1 MNLFLTFQ
9 IALRSLS
16 RNKIRS
22 GLTVLGIIIGI
33 AAVIAVMAVG
43 QGATVMIQSQISSLG
58 ENLLMVYPGSAS
70 TGGLHFGAGTNA
82 TLTAS
87 DGDAILKESHY
98 VRALTPITRTGG
110 QLVYKEKNWFSGI
123 QGVAP
128 DYPKIRNWK
137 LEKGSFFADSDVK
150 SANRICVIGA
160 TVAENLFEDEN
171 PVGKIIRIKNMPFRV
186 IGVLEQKGSAAW
198 GQDQDDVVV
207 VPWTTV
213 RRVLQ
218 NSAFNDVN
226 QLLLNIDST
235 SQLESAKKEITEIL
249 RQRHHLAPVADN
261 DFTINDMTEL
271 SKTVT
276 ETARLMTLLLAVI
289 ASISLLVG
297 GIGIMNIMLVSV
309 TERTRE
315 IGLRMAVG
323 ARGQDILLQFVVEA
337 IVLSGIGGIL
347 GILIGSGTA
356 ELVARVY
363 GWPVLVS
370 AQSILLAFIFSTAV
384 GVFFGFYPAWRAAR
398 LNPIEA
404 LRYE

>member
-384 GVFFGFYPAWRAAR
+384 GVFFGFYPAWRASR